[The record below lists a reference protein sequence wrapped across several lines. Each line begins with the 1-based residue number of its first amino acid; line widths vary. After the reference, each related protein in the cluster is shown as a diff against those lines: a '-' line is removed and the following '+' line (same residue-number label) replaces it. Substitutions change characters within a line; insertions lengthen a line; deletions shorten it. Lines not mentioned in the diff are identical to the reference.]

1 MKLRF
6 LLLILAAAIASA
18 PASAAAKQKKE
29 KPSSEQLAVKQAC
42 YIANRLNLDSKETQK
57 FIDAYSRY
65 KSEAM
70 KIKQAPA
77 SNKAPATDADA
88 EKLIKNQIES
98 SEQQIK
104 LHKKYYQIYSSFLTQ
119 TQIWN
124 VYQLEKKIRRQYR
137 NHNVRSP
144 KAPTPSKAPKAP
156 KAVSSRNRTVNVNGY
171 KVDFKSIDNHGR
183 NTTIVFTVQ
192 NEGKNLKDGLSI
204 DNIVLECNGK
214 TYKASNVDAN
224 WGKTNTITAKF
235 KKLTKF
241 SDMRLKL
248 KLNGET
254 KVIQIPS

>member
-65 KSEAM
+65 QSEAM

-104 LHKKYYQIYSSFLTQ
+104 LHKSI
-119 TQIWN
+119 
-124 VYQLEKKIRRQYR
+124 IRYTL
-137 NHNVRSP
+137 HSSP
-144 KAPTPSKAPKAP
+144 KPRYGMYISSKRKYAA
-156 KAVSSRNRTVNVNGY
+156 
-171 KVDFKSIDNHGR
+171 SIA
-183 NTTIVFTVQ
+183 TTT
-192 NEGKNLKDGLSI
+192 
-204 DNIVLECNGK
+204 
-214 TYKASNVDAN
+214 
-224 WGKTNTITAKF
+224 
-235 KKLTKF
+235 
-241 SDMRLKL
+241 
-248 KLNGET
+248 
-254 KVIQIPS
+254 